1 MQFFS
6 SRVIRVI
13 IIMKRRGEG
22 ESEATVQGKKGLAL
36 SSIAVCLFQ
45 WGRTSD
51 LRAIGRKRTCIV
63 TQSIIVMSRII
74 RLSLWRLRL
83 TTVSVAVLV

>member
-1 MQFFS
+1 MRFFS
-6 SRVIRVI
+6 SRVIRV

-22 ESEATVQGKKGLAL
+22 ESEAAVQGKKGLAL

-51 LRAIGRKRTCIV
+51 LRVIGRKRTCIV

-74 RLSLWRLRL
+74 RLSFWRLRL